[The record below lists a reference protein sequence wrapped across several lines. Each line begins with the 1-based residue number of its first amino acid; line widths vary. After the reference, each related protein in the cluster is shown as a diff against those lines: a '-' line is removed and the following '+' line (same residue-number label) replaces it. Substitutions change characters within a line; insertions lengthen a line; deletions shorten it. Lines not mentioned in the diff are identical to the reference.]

1 MKITPL
7 PLKDSYLIVPD
18 PFKDNRGQFAR
29 IFCKKEMSAAGLTKN
44 IVQVNHSLTVQKG
57 VVRGMHFQYPPKA
70 EIKMVKCLN
79 GEVFDVIVDLRKDS
93 PTFLKWHG
101 EILSEANMKMIYI
114 PEGFAHGFQ
123 TMEKNCKLL
132 YFHTEFYNSGFEGSV
147 RYNDPL
153 INISWPLEITDISSK
168 DRKHPLLADDF
179 SGI

>member
-7 PLKDSYLIVPD
+7 PLKDSYLIVAD
-18 PFKDNRGQFAR
+18 PFKDDRGQFTR
-29 IFCKKEMSAAGLTKN
+29 IFCKKEISTTGLKKD
-44 IVQVNHSLTVQKG
+44 IVQINHSLTVQKG
-57 VVRGMHFQYPPKA
+57 AVRGMHFQFPPMV
-70 EIKMVKCLN
+70 EIKMVKCLS
-79 GEVFDVIVDLRKDS
+79 GAVFDVIIDLRKDS

-101 EILSEANMKMIYI
+101 VILSEKNLNMIYI

-132 YFHTEFYNSGFEGSV
+132 YFHTEFYNPEFEGSV

-153 INISWPLEITDISSK
+153 IKISWPLEITDISNK
-168 DRKHPLLADDF
+168 DKDHPLLAGDF